1 MCGRFVST
9 SSPSTLAA
17 VFEASPPPVEL
28 PPRYNVA
35 PTTVVYGVVESADR
49 TRRVEVFRWGLVP
62 SWAKDISIGARLINA
77 RAETVA
83 EKPSFRNSFA
93 RRRVIVPM
101 DGFYEW
107 QPAGS
112 PRTPKQ
118 PYFVHRADGQPLAAA
133 GLWSAWRDP
142 SVADE
147 SAAWLHSCALVT
159 TSANALMAPVHDRM
173 PVVLE
178 PGDWAEWLD
187 PSNDDV
193 AGLAGLLR
201 PAADGVLERHPVSTA
216 VNRVGTDGPELVV
229 PLREISEMTLT
240 DRGHDRT

>member
-9 SSPSTLAA
+9 SSPATLAA
-17 VFEASPPPVEL
+17 VFEATPPPVTL

-35 PTTVVYGVVESADR
+35 PTTAVYGIVEATDR
-49 TRRVEVFRWGLVP
+49 TRHVEVFRWGLVP

-77 RAETVA
+77 RAETVT
-83 EKPSFRNSFA
+83 EKPAFRNSFA

-107 QPAGS
+107 QPSGS
-112 PRTPKQ
+112 TQATKQ
-118 PYFVHRADGQPLAAA
+118 PCFVHRTDGQLLAAA
-133 GLWSAWRDP
+133 GLWSSWRDP
-142 SVADE
+142 SVPDE
-147 SAAWLHSCALVT
+147 TAAWLHSCALMT

-178 PGDWAEWLD
+178 SADWAEWLD

-193 AGLAGLLR
+193 VGLAGLLR
-201 PAADGVLERHPVSTA
+201 PAADGVLERHPVGIE
-216 VNRVGTDGPELVV
+216 VNRVGNDGPGLIA
-229 PLREISEMTLT
+229 PLGEISNTVPTE
-240 DRGHDRT
+240 RGHR